1 MKITPLLFI
10 GLVFFTS
17 HALAIS
23 KSDVRKI
30 VEAAYPGARI
40 TEVEKETYKGKRIY
54 EVDFVH
60 EGKRLEAIIELDGTI
75 LKVDIDD

>member
-10 GLVFFTS
+10 GLSIFTS

-30 VEAAYPGARI
+30 VKAAYPGARI
-40 TEVEKETYKGKRIY
+40 TEVEKETYKGERIY

-75 LKVDIDD
+75 IKVDIDD

>member
-1 MKITPLLFI
+1 MKITLLLLI
-10 GLVFFTS
+10 GLSIFTS

-30 VEAAYPGARI
+30 VEGAYPGARI
-40 TEVEKETYKGKRIY
+40 TEVEKETYKGEKVY